1 MTVQED
7 DMQSP
12 VLPQEQDRWHV
23 VQLGENLTVIAQAY
37 YGSEHEAHW
46 ITLYNFN
53 RELIGENP
61 DLLRV
66 GMELLIPDLSEFL

>member
-1 MTVQED
+1 MIIQEEGS
-7 DMQSP
+7 QSP
-12 VLPQEQDRWHV
+12 VPPPKQDRWHV
-23 VQLGENLTVIAQAY
+23 VQPGENLTVIAQAY

-61 DLLRV
+61 DLLQV